1 MTNIKRIHPGVYI
14 KESLQAM
21 KITIK
26 EFSIKTGI
34 LENTLLSI
42 VNCKTNITYEIANKL
57 ASYFDNS
64 INYWINLQVQYD
76 NYLKNAINS
85 DK

>member
-1 MTNIKRIHPGVYI
+1 
-14 KESLQAM
+14 M
-21 KITIK
+21 KITTK

-42 VNCKTNITYEIANKL
+42 VNCKANITYEIANKL

-64 INYWINLQVQYD
+64 INYWINLQTQYD
-76 NYLKNAINS
+76 NHLKSVVNLG
-85 DK
+85 K